1 MGSEEEEDEAP
12 RPAVPRVTAAIAALP
27 SGVALL
33 PHQRESRYAREI
45 SSVPSVAGRGALFG
59 VLYDDGQS
67 ELVCIP
73 VLRVVLGRRAR
84 DRPPPQTP
92 FWGTPQPAQLGGGSW
107 RFSGERCPLSSHKHT
122 RS

>member
-1 MGSEEEEDEAP
+1 MSSLGCAERVEVFREADGQ
-12 RPAVPRVTAAIAALP
+12 RVLATRV
-27 SGVALL
+27 SGATLQSL
-33 PHQRESRYAREI
+33 
-45 SSVPSVAGRGALFG
+45 PSVAGRGALFG

-92 FWGTPQPAQLGGGSW
+92 FWGTPQPAQFGGGSW